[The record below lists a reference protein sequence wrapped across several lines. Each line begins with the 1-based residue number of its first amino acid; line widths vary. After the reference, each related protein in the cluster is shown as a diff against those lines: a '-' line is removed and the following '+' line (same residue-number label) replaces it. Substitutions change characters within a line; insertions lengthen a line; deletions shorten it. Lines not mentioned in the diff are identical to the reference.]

1 MKFEERKVLPKDG
14 RACGLFRSAQRY
26 DARKHYDGPFH
37 DELLMHRDL

>member
-1 MKFEERKVLPKDG
+1 MKFEERKILPKDG
-14 RACGLFRSAQRY
+14 RTCVLFRSAQRY